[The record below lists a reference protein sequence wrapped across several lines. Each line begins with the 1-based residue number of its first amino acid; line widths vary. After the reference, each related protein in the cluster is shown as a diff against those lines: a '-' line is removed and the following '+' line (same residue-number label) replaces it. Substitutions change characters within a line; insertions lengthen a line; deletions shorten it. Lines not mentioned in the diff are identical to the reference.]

1 MQKSRF
7 SAPSVALLVTLAF
20 AGPAHAQPDTARRDA
35 EARFK
40 EGLARVQGGD
50 FEAARVAFVQAYAV
64 LKSTDVLWNLALSE
78 LKSNHP
84 LEALGHFKEYV
95 KDARTS
101 EPDRAKGRKYI
112 DDLNAKVGR
121 VTIDAPAGLTIVV
134 DGKVLPQPTPISEP
148 IDVTPGEHFV
158 EARLGDRSRILRVE
172 PAAGSIVALHFRADE
187 LATGAA
193 AAAPAPAPASVPASP
208 APSASGDGAPPV
220 TAPPDERPTSS
231 VRPILGIALLGAGV
245 VAGAVAGGF
254 ALSSSSSSKDAD
266 GILAGAPKGACRQS
280 TSPDCAALDDARRS
294 AASKADMAVG
304 FGVAAGALVV
314 SGAVVLL
321 WPKSSGSGSGSA
333 SASAKSVSARATV
346 APIVSDKVAGAALSA
361 TF

>member
-1 MQKSRF
+1 MRQSRF
-7 SAPSVALLVTLAF
+7 FVGPLALTFTLALA
-20 AGPAHAQPDTARRDA
+20 AGAQAQPDTARKDA
-35 EARFK
+35 ESRFK

-78 LKSNHP
+78 LKSSHP
-84 LEALGHFKEYV
+84 LEALAHFKEYV

-112 DDLNAKVGR
+112 DELNAKVGR

-148 IDVTPGEHFV
+148 IDVAPGEHFV

-172 PAAGSIVALHFRADE
+172 PAAGSIVAIHFRADE
-187 LATGAA
+187 LAVGGASAGA
-193 AAAPAPAPASVPASP
+193 AAAPAPSATTPAPA
-208 APSASGDGAPPV
+208 DGARPV
-220 TAPPDERPTSS
+220 TPPPDEQKSSS
-231 VRPILGIALLGAGV
+231 VMPIVGWALVGAGV
-245 VAGAVAGGF
+245 VAGGVATVFAV
-254 ALSSSSSSKDAD
+254 SSSSSSKDAD
-266 GILAGAPKGACRQS
+266 GILSGAPSSACRQS
-280 TSPDCAALDDARRS
+280 TSPDCAALDDARKS

-314 SGAVVLL
+314 GGAAVLL
-321 WPKSSGSGSGSA
+321 WPKAGG
-333 SASAKSVSARATV
+333 
-346 APIVSDKVAGAALSA
+346 AGAASA
-361 TF
+361 ARAQVTPIVGAKVTGAAFTTTF